1 MWFWIWFVLVVAALA
16 GAVLLARS
24 LWRRLRRTA
33 RTGSEA
39 LGTLERFAARVEA
52 LEGVPVGPA
61 PRGVD
66 VFADAAGR
74 HDLAELVADGRARRR
89 SRRRAR
95 YAADA
100 DRYETWRN
108 IDR

>member
-1 MWFWIWFVLVVAALA
+1 MWFWIWFVLVLAALA
-16 GAVLLARS
+16 GAALLARS
-24 LWRRLRRTA
+24 LWRRLRRTV
-33 RTGSEA
+33 RTGGEA
-39 LGTLERFAARVEA
+39 LGSLERFAERVDA
-52 LEGVPVGPA
+52 LDGVPVGPV

-74 HDLAELVADGRARRR
+74 HDLAELVRSRRAERR

-100 DRYETWRN
+100 DRYEQWRN